1 MRELQFGAGSFWAAR
16 RINKSF
22 RNEHEAL
29 EIRGLAWTGVGGCGR
44 DVSAHLRC
52 GHPHRVVLKVM
63 MRYRVVSSQ
72 WCILISKCQ
81 YLTQPFDTVPNLY
94 LHH

>member
-1 MRELQFGAGSFWAAR
+1 MRELQFGAASFWAAR

-52 GHPHRVVLKVM
+52 GHPHTVKVM
-63 MRYRVVSSQ
+63 MRYRVVVSIQAKTELSMVYSH
-72 WCILISKCQ
+72 IKMPVSNP
-81 YLTQPFDTVPNLY
+81 TF
-94 LHH
+94 